1 MMGLMMR
8 RCLQPRA
15 LGNAWMQHM
24 LSLPQEYDLRE
35 VKI

>member
-8 RCLQPRA
+8 RSLWTPIR
-15 LGNAWMQHM
+15 GNAWMQHM